1 MSAQA
6 NPSADAA
13 AVTRGEFDVGIN
25 ETMPFGQLIAIGV
38 QNIFGMSGMFVFPA
52 IFGRAFG
59 MPLETIA
66 YLYGM
71 VFFVSGITT
80 VFQSIGILRL
90 PIVQGPYV
98 GSFIGLLVLGHLK
111 GAGLGV
117 AFGSFFVACL
127 IWSLLAIPVRN
138 FSFIALFGKFFQNP
152 MISGVMVI
160 LSMMQ
165 IAVVSLPN
173 WIGQPKSAGFPLVNF
188 FAGLV
193 CVIVFIIVTLW
204 GGKWL
209 RRFAVLAGLIVGT
222 LFYSGFLPVSLAP
235 VAGAPWLV
243 VPRIFPFGFGVRL
256 DAVLVF
262 LFALLPASIGSMSL
276 YQVVARWGNEPIT
289 PVRMAGGCFA
299 AALGSALGAVLGT
312 FSMQVY
318 PDNMGMLRTTRVGSR
333 YGTLAA
339 GILLVILGCCV
350 KFDMLLVVVPTV
362 VIAAVATVLF
372 GIVMVH
378 GIHLLGQVDW
388 DDRNIV
394 IGGAALMVGL
404 GGLFMPPETLHA
416 MPLILQLSMKQSAV
430 TGGIV
435 LFVLYWLLSREPAAA
450 ETASAEAPRP

>member
-1 MSAQA
+1 MSVQA
-6 NPSADAA
+6 SPSADAA
-13 AVTRGEFDVGIN
+13 AVTRSEFDVGIN

-59 MPLETIA
+59 MPLDTIA

-80 VFQSIGILRL
+80 VFQSIGLLRL

-127 IWSLLAIPVRN
+127 IWSLLAIPVRGV
-138 FSFIALFGKFFQNP
+138 SFIALFGKFFQNS

-160 LSMMQ
+160 LTMMQ

-209 RRFAVLAGLIVGT
+209 RRFAILAGLIVGT

-243 VPRIFPFGFGVRL
+243 VPRFFPFGFGVRL

-276 YQVVARWGNEPIT
+276 YQVVADWGNEPIT
-289 PVRMAGGCFA
+289 PVRMTGGCFA

-362 VIAAVATVLF
+362 VVAAVATVLF

-378 GIHLLGQVDW
+378 GIHLLGKVEW

-404 GGLFMPPETLHA
+404 GGLFVPPETLHE

-430 TGGIV
+430 TGGVV
-435 LFVLYWLLSREPAAA
+435 LFVLYWLLGREPAAA
-450 ETASAEAPRP
+450 KTTNVEAQRP